1 VGAWG
6 FRQKK
11 VDPGFRKGKKPVNLC
26 SPPWVAQ
33 GQEGMKNFTFINI
46 PFIQIGAL
54 VGSGSLWPG
63 SAIGMGA
70 LHSIPKYT
78 GN

>member
-1 VGAWG
+1 
-6 FRQKK
+6 
-11 VDPGFRKGKKPVNLC
+11 
-26 SPPWVAQ
+26 
-33 GQEGMKNFTFINI
+33 MKNVTFINL

-70 LHSIPKYT
+70 LHSIPKYI
-78 GN
+78 GNKTLKVSRS